1 MQNIITISE
10 KFFFSEIENQN
21 LGKIL
26 EALGNLEEPRT
37 NLALTWIFCI
47 LSGKCFLLLWNVLFL
62 KTVSAYS
69 NWSNL

>member
-37 NLALTWIFCI
+37 NLALT
-47 LSGKCFLLLWNVLFL
+47 
-62 KTVSAYS
+62 
-69 NWSNL
+69 